1 MALTIMQN
9 MLAGINP
16 NCSVRMPMTQINM
29 LLTPASA
36 QPSQQRRP
44 TRIVD
49 AMVNT
54 QER

>member
-1 MALTIMQN
+1 MHT
-9 MLAGINP
+9 
-16 NCSVRMPMTQINM
+16 TT

-36 QPSQQRRP
+36 QPSHRRRP

-54 QER
+54 QDR